1 MMSEIARVRPSPI
14 AGTWYPDNP
23 QRLSAAV
30 DSFLAG
36 AKLPELAGEVLALI
50 TPHAGHR
57 YSGKTAGHA
66 FRAVQGRSFDL
77 VALVSPMHRYH
88 PGVFLTSAHQAYA
101 TPLGEVPVDREAVT
115 QLNAALLASGAG
127 GLTAVA
133 YDEEHAL
140 EIELPFLQ
148 RALAAPFRLLPVM
161 LRTQDPAAAEILG
174 HALAKVLSGSNAL
187 LVASTDLSH
196 FYSQAVAGQ
205 LDRAM
210 LSRIERFEPESVLAA
225 ERSGQGYA
233 CGAAGVSAVL
243 WAARDLGGDQVVVL
257 DYSTSAEQTGDP
269 TSVVGYGA
277 AAVLKS
283 A

>member
-1 MMSEIARVRPSPI
+1 MSDVAKIRPSPI
-14 AGTWYPDNP
+14 AGTWYPENP
-23 QRLSAAV
+23 QQLSAAV
-30 DSFLAG
+30 DAFLQA
-36 AKLPELAGEVLALI
+36 ARLPELDGEVLAVI
-50 TPHAGHR
+50 APHAGHR

-66 FRAVQGRSFDL
+66 FRAVQGRSVDL
-77 VALVSPMHRYH
+77 VALLSPMHRYH

-101 TPLGEVPVDREAVT
+101 TPLGAVPVDHEAVS
-115 QLNAALLASGAG
+115 QLDAALMESSGAG
-127 GLTAVA
+127 LTPVA
-133 YDEEHAL
+133 YDEEHSL

-161 LRTQDPAAAEILG
+161 LRTQDPAAAETLG
-174 HALAKVLSGSNAL
+174 HALAKVLAGRNAL

-196 FYSQAVAGQ
+196 FYSQIVANQ

-210 LSRIERFEPESVLAA
+210 LARIESFAPESVLTA
-225 ERSGQGYA
+225 EHNGQGYA

-243 WAARDLGGDQVVVL
+243 WAARDLGGDRVVLL
-257 DYSTSAEQTGDP
+257 DYSTSADETGDP